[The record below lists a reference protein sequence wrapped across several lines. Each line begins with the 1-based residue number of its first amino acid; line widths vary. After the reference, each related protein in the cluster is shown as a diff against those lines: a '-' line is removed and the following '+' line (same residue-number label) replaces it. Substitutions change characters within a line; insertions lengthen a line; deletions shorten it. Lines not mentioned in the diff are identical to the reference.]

1 MVKWGLTLCEIGSIY
16 ILKMHAVTDP
26 NDPATLELLAKLPIG
41 TATPLAEP
49 FWTSEGKITHLVTL
63 AVGRHYRAVNPEHQ
77 VDGRTAAFWAGP
89 SCYVCDGRHGPG
101 QTPVVHHGLW
111 QTGEDARR
119 FAVSMGGNAQH
130 REVPEYLYVSGFG
143 VAP

>member
-26 NDPATLELLAKLPIG
+26 NDPATLARLAALPIG
-41 TATPLAEP
+41 TATPLATP
-49 FWTSEGKITHLVTL
+49 IQAFEGKITHLVTL

-77 VDGRTAAFWAGP
+77 VDGRTAAFWAGA
-89 SCYVCDGRHGPG
+89 SCYVCDGRSYPG
-101 QTPVVHHGLW
+101 KTPVTHHGLW
-111 QTGEDARR
+111 QDSEAARR
-119 FAVSMGGNAQH
+119 FAVSMGESAQH
-130 REVPEYLYVSGFG
+130 RAVPEYLYVPGFG